1 MLSSEKALQ
10 KLFGLV
16 KSLGK
21 ETVSIADATGRILRD
36 DCLAKYPQPSF
47 AMSAMDGYALASKDI
62 KPNAKLKVIG
72 ESAAGH
78 PSKEKINSGESIRIF
93 TGAAIP
99 EGADKVVIQE
109 QVLRKNGY
117 IEFNKNIDQS
127 TYIRPAG
134 SDFKKNFVFKAP
146 KLITPYDVMLLAS
159 MGYSKIK
166 VSKKPII
173 SIIST
178 GDELIPP
185 NTKPKFGQIICSNSY
200 GIKAM
205 LEENGAIAKILP
217 IAKDNVASLETA
229 FELAKSSDIVI
240 TTGGAS
246 VGDHDL
252 VQQVAKQ
259 IGIKPAFYKVAMRPG
274 KPLMAGKCNS
284 FTFVGLPGNPV
295 SSMICSQVFLKPM
308 INKMLGLKYEKTK
321 TTKYPLTNALKKNG
335 SREHYMR
342 AYLSDG
348 KVTVQNNQDSA
359 ATSILQSSNA
369 LVVRAPY
376 DQRIEP
382 NDLVEVIKL

>member
-1 MLSSEKALQ
+1 MLSSEEALQ
-10 KLFGLV
+10 RLFDLV
-16 KSLGK
+16 KPLGK
-21 ETVSIADATGRILRD
+21 ETVSIANASGRILRD
-36 DCLAKYPQPSF
+36 DCLAKHPQPS
-47 AMSAMDGYALASKDI
+47 
-62 KPNAKLKVIG
+62 
-72 ESAAGH
+72 
-78 PSKEKINSGESIRIF
+78 F

-99 EGADKVVIQE
+99 QGADKVVIQE

-127 TYIRPAG
+127 TYIRHAG
-134 SDFKKNFVFKAP
+134 SDFKKSLIFKAP

-159 MGYSKIK
+159 MGHSKLN

-200 GIKAM
+200 GIKAL
-205 LEENGAIAKILP
+205 LEKNGVIAKILP
-217 IAKDNVASLETA
+217 IAKDNIASLETA
-229 FELAKSSDIVI
+229 FELAKNSDIVI

-252 VQQVAKQ
+252 VQQVAKK
-259 IGIKPAFYKVAMRPG
+259 IGIKSAFYKVAMRPG
-274 KPLMAGKCNS
+274 KPLMAGRCNS

-321 TTKYPLTNALKKNG
+321 RTKYPLTNALKKNG

-342 AYLSDG
+342 AHLKDG
-348 KVTVQNNQDSA
+348 KVTVQINQDSA
-359 ATSILQSSNA
+359 STSILQSSNA
-369 LVVRAPY
+369 LVVRPPH
-376 DQRIEP
+376 DKCREK
-382 NDLVEVIKL
+382 NDLVDVIRL